1 MSGKKTNYIIER
13 GQPPLERK
21 YGESVPFFKFMIP
34 DSQHAYV
41 KQCAEDAGIS
51 AAEYLRQLIEADMQK
66 QRQGGD
72 ET

>member
-1 MSGKKTNYIIER
+1 MDKPTHPVVKR
-13 GQPPLERK
+13 GQPSIADRYREPTTSFRFTLTE
-21 YGESVPFFKFMIP
+21 
-34 DSQHAYV
+34 SQHAYV

>member
-1 MSGKKTNYIIER
+1 
-13 GQPPLERK
+13 
-21 YGESVPFFKFMIP
+21 MIP
-34 DSQHAYV
+34 ESQHAYV